1 MVELATTLGPHW
13 VQQYLCGIIFFHSL
27 SGYDLNIAPK
37 TEPTPE
43 TLVLVLQDIVEGK
56 YEPSKYFKSSNAA
69 QICFVSEVPTLLAD
83 NLFVLVHLN
92 VSTARSQFIS
102 VPDGGILY
110 EDPIWAILA
119 AHAISMKSSA
129 ALPIAKGNQELW
141 KNLSV
146 LKKAI
151 MEKTYKPQE
160 FFGSVKEFIPS
171 DSSAKFE
178 LLVVE
183 SDKIQA
189 LRDRGTQ
196 SLMAK
201 DGLRFFELFL
211 TP

>member
-1 MVELATTLGPHW
+1 MVELTTTLGQHW
-13 VQQYLCGIIFFHSL
+13 VQQYLCGIIFFHTL

-56 YEPSKYFKSSNAA
+56 YEPSTYFKSSSAA
-69 QICFVSEVPTLLAD
+69 QTCFVSDAPTLPAD
-83 NLFVLVHLN
+83 NLFALVHLN
-92 VSTARSQFIS
+92 AFTARSQFIS
-102 VPDGGILY
+102 IPDGGILY
-110 EDPIWAILA
+110 EDPIWAILSA
-119 AHAISMKSSA
+119 YAISMESSA
-129 ALPIAKGNQELW
+129 VLPIAKENQELW
-141 KNLSV
+141 TNISI

-160 FFGSVKEFIPS
+160 FFGSIKGFIPA

-183 SDKIQA
+183 PDKIQA
-189 LRDRGTQ
+189 LRDRGMQ
-196 SLMAK
+196 SLVGK